1 MENNSGKGIQF
12 GFGKSD
18 AENREQKVDKSNSP
32 VEGTQPV
39 NKQDKPEEDLEE
51 EYTDRRTITIS
62 LVKNYSL
69 YRKVNDKVLP
79 KRKDYIGG
87 SIKSS
92 RTLSSNKE
100 EVDTY
105 FPNIIGLS
113 PNDPNFI
120 SRVKQYLNN
129 IRIPVDELGR
139 TFDISFHYFH
149 KKDYY
154 KIKAEEE
161 KIEEVYQSANRQNI
175 KNLREAL
182 NEKINRLHILESTK
196 CRLGYPIN
204 VDEYLMYR
212 HCLLYNDVAKD
223 VALINSDSN
232 IRFYFKDDQKEA
244 EKLRKYRLE
253 VNKAKANYVACLAD
267 NDLFDAIYTQYCVQN
282 SLPVISSLAKDR
294 LEREIEIDKFSTN
307 EPIKFNKI
315 FNNKDIRL
323 IANIEKLVARGE
335 LIRSQYNQNI
345 STPDGEFIGAN
356 IGEAIS
362 YFKNPEN
369 TSIVNAFI
377 NKLKNI

>member
-345 STPDGEFIGAN
+345 SAPDGEFIGAN
-356 IGEAIS
+356 IGEAVS

>member
-1 MENNSGKGIQF
+1 MENNSGKGVQF
-12 GFGKSD
+12 GFSKSD
-18 AENREQKVDKSNSP
+18 AENVEQKVDKSNSP
-32 VEGTQPV
+32 VEGTQLV

-139 TFDISFHYFH
+139 IFDISFHYFH

-161 KIEEVYQSANRQNI
+161 KIEETAPGSGKYEPNTVGAVIELLKKSDPNDILYIRDTVDKSSKIITDIERKI
-175 KNLREAL
+175 TMKNG
-182 NEKINRLHILESTK
+182 IT
-196 CRLGYPIN
+196 Y
-204 VDEYLMYR
+204 M
-212 HCLLYNDVAKD
+212 
-223 VALINSDSN
+223 
-232 IRFYFKDDQKEA
+232 
-244 EKLRKYRLE
+244 
-253 VNKAKANYVACLAD
+253 
-267 NDLFDAIYTQYCVQN
+267 
-282 SLPVISSLAKDR
+282 
-294 LEREIEIDKFSTN
+294 EIAPGD
-307 EPIKFNKI
+307 PMQ
-315 FNNKDIRL
+315 
-323 IANIEKLVARGE
+323 V
-335 LIRSQYNQNI
+335 
-345 STPDGEFIGAN
+345 
-356 IGEAIS
+356 
-362 YFKNPEN
+362 
-369 TSIVNAFI
+369 
-377 NKLKNI
+377 

>member
-18 AENREQKVDKSNSP
+18 AENTEQKVDKSNSP
-32 VEGTQPV
+32 VEGIQPV

-69 YRKVNDKVLP
+69 YRKVNDKTLP

-149 KKDYY
+149 KRDYY
-154 KIKAEEE
+154 KVKAEEE
-161 KIEEVYQSANRQNI
+161 KIEEIYQSANRQNI

-196 CRLGYPIN
+196 CRLGYPVN

-253 VNKAKANYVACLAD
+253 VNKAKANYVTCLAD
-267 NDLFDAIYTQYCVQN
+267 NDLFDSIYTQYCVQN

-307 EPIKFNKI
+307 EPVKFNKI
-315 FNNKDIRL
+315 FNNKDIKL

-356 IGEAIS
+356 IKEAVS

-369 TSIVNAFI
+369 ASIVNAFI